1 MSDSRRSGD
10 QKDIYHQKPLTWWPA
25 REQPL
30 RLLPRHGDPHCLIE
44 WLAQNTLKLI
54 AYPPA
59 YVLLVLMLLV
69 VVQLYN
75 PL

>member
-10 QKDIYHQKPLTWWPA
+10 QRAIYHEKSLTWWPRA
-25 REQPL
+25 GQPL
-30 RLLPRHGDPHCLIE
+30 RLLPRHGDPHCLVE
-44 WLAQNTLKLI
+44 WLAQNMLKAV

-59 YVLLVLMLLV
+59 YVLLILTILV